1 MCGDL
6 EMLGVMSIK
15 AQCCFDPTLGWKEV
29 NLKEL
34 VRVSP
39 KWGKYVARW

>member
-15 AQCCFDPTLGWKEV
+15 AQCSFDPTLGWKVV

-34 VRVSP
+34 VRVFP
-39 KWGKYVARW
+39 KWGKYVVR

>member
-6 EMLGVMSIK
+6 EMLGVISIK
-15 AQCCFDPTLGWKEV
+15 ALCCFYPTLGWKEV

-39 KWGKYVARW
+39 KWGKYVVR